1 MSVIFTMVAHLCS
14 AQSFELDTRELN
26 DLLKK
31 WDYANNW
38 RSIET
43 FETIYA
49 DRMIFYAQNLSK
61 ERCISLKRKFFA
73 TNRDFKQKIL
83 PNPVFTPYTRGV
95 IKCDFVKDVFQNG
108 KWKRFPSYLLITYQN
123 SKYLISGESDLQT
136 DRVLKY
142 KLDIGKPMDIP
153 VSEEITVTDPADT
166 RQNDPVN
173 PRQNDSVVQANRAA
187 TTETIVASDS
197 ITPGKNTFENTTLLS
212 NLTNEIL
219 SDELISVPKKYFY
232 FLIGFLFL
240 TAIIVLFSGRKK
252 SKYDRKGKMNGA
264 ASHAREAVV
273 LRHEKHFES
282 YVVSLFDPLYFSLRV
297 NSRQKAMAG
306 NGHEDGFLPGMEGEF
321 RNKDVTERFSL
332 ECFYIPRI
340 NSIHLMKF
348 SAKQINRYKEFEH
361 DRDSE
366 VYLVIGL
373 EGDPESPKELYVIRS
388 SELREGPVTY
398 TDLKPFRKYG
408 MFFYSTANKRLQ

>member
-1 MSVIFTMVAHLCS
+1 MSVIFTVVVQFCAG
-14 AQSFELDTRELN
+14 QSFELDTRELN

-43 FETIYA
+43 FESIYA
-49 DRMIFYAQNLSK
+49 DRLIFYGQNLSK
-61 ERCISLKRKFFA
+61 ERCITLKRKFF
-73 TNRDFKQKIL
+73 NSDREFKQKIL

-123 SKYLISGESDLQT
+123 SKYLVSGESDLQT

-153 VSEEITVTDPADT
+153 VSEEITVTEPAKT
-166 RQNDPVN
+166 RED
-173 PRQNDSVVQANRAA
+173 DSVIQADANA
-187 TTETIVASDS
+187 TDDTIAERDS
-197 ITPGKNTFENTTLLS
+197 IIPGQNTFENTTLLS

-219 SDELISVPKKYFY
+219 SDELVSVPKKYFY

-240 TAIIVLFSGRKK
+240 TAIIVLSSGRKK
-252 SKYDRKGKMNGA
+252 SKYDRKSKMNGA
-264 ASHAREAVV
+264 SVHAKEAVV
-273 LRHEKHFES
+273 LRHEKHFEG

-297 NSRQKAMAG
+297 YSRQKALAG
-306 NGHEDGFLPGMEGEF
+306 NGHEDGFMPGLEGEF
-321 RNKDVTERFSL
+321 RNKDLTEKFSL
-332 ECFYIPRI
+332 ECLYIPKV
-340 NSIHLMKF
+340 NSINIIKF
-348 SAKQINRYKEFEH
+348 SGKQINRYKEFEQ
-361 DRDSE
+361 DRESE

-373 EGDPESPKELYVIRS
+373 EGDPESPKELYVIKA